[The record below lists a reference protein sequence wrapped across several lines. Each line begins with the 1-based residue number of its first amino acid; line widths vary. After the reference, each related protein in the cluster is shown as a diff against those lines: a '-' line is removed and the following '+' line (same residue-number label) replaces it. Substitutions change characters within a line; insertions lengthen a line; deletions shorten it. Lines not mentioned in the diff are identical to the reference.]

1 MIDYQLKKT
10 PKYLYLIKLAVF
22 LASELCS
29 VAVRGRTTIRKGRV
43 RFRISSGYDFLF
55 SLFLFFLVFFFLQ
68 QHQPFRRK
76 TLQVVEIFNF
86 FFLLVNVVSHL

>member
-1 MIDYQLKKT
+1 MIDYQLEKT

-43 RFRISSGYDFLF
+43 RFRITSGYDFLF
-55 SLFLFFLVFFFLQ
+55 PLFLFFLVFFFYNNTSR
-68 QHQPFRRK
+68 FRRE
-76 TLQVVEIFNF
+76 TLQVVEIFIF
-86 FFLLVNVVSHL
+86 FSVSECG